1 MPKDSN
7 LTLLPFT
14 NSSTPARVSTLATRS
29 AVLPSTPM
37 QPNLIV
43 LQENKISLKI
53 GGPGWE
59 RSNFHGL
66 TVRCITLMLQA
77 QKLFLPSE

>member
-7 LTLLPFT
+7 LSLLPFT
-14 NSSTPARVSTLATRS
+14 NSSTPARASTLATRS

-53 GGPGWE
+53 GG
-59 RSNFHGL
+59 
-66 TVRCITLMLQA
+66 
-77 QKLFLPSE
+77 